1 MDGPDPED
9 RRPDVSMK
17 SGLRDR
23 NNVRHLFEVEF
34 TVGLVSMK
42 SGLRD
47 RNNVGRGGGGSWSF
61 LVSMKSGLRDRNN
74 LLGGDVADA
83 DLVVVS
89 MKSGLRDRNNGGTP
103 QRSTL
108 MRAGLNEV
116 RS

>member
-1 MDGPDPED
+1 
-9 RRPDVSMK
+9 MK

-74 LLGGDVADA
+74 SDLSSCCPVA
-83 DLVVVS
+83 S
-89 MKSGLRDRNNGGTP
+89 
-103 QRSTL
+103 RS
-108 MRAGLNEV
+108 RLNEV